1 MLDYFRRDTGRE
13 DPRLMMD
20 RYATVITQVSGLR
33 LDPLPQVESA
43 SRGDILATYFKQSPF
58 LWDADQEGEVA
69 GQIALFRTLGLIPA
83 DFALAARDQAS
94 PLNGIAGIYDPSGKH
109 VLLVKG
115 ASGDELARTLTH
127 ELVHAAQDQAI
138 GLTAYQERYSGTL
151 DATLAATALLE
162 GQAQAVQVLQMLRS
176 QMPDDAETYLAEI
189 LSQPMELVPT
199 PGEQFLSE
207 LSLAPYGAGAL
218 FVLQRYQD
226 GQEKDF
232 AAMFDQVPT
241 TTEQIL
247 HRDKFVAGEE
257 PEQSPLAGKAE
268 GIAKALGGTVLY
280 QTRLG
285 ELVIASLMA
294 KSDDESAS
302 RAAAG
307 WNGDWAVVI
316 QMRDGANVALLD
328 TLWDSTEDA
337 ADVVAVLNAPAP
349 AETLPD
355 APSSPRIL
363 HDAKRVLLIS
373 GPDDAVAETEAVVR
387 TLDLAPSP

>member
-43 SRGDILATYFKQSPF
+43 SRGDVLATYFKQSPF
-58 LWDADQEGEVA
+58 LWDAAQAEEVD

-83 DFALAARDQAS
+83 DFALAARDRMS
-94 PLNGIAGIYDPSGKH
+94 PLTDIAGVYDPSGKH

-115 ASGDELARTLTH
+115 ASGDELAQTLIH

-138 GLTAYQERYSGTL
+138 GLTAYQERHPGTL

-162 GQAQAVQVLQMLRS
+162 GQAQAVQVLQMLQS

-189 LSQPMELVPT
+189 LSEPVELVPT
-199 PGEQFLSE
+199 PGERFLGE
-207 LSLAPYGAGAL
+207 LSVVPYAAGAL

-226 GQEKDF
+226 GQERDF
-232 AAMFDQVPT
+232 AAMFDRVPT

-257 PEQSPLAGKAE
+257 PEQSPLVGKADA
-268 GIAKALGGTVLY
+268 IAKALGGQVLY

-285 ELVIASLMA
+285 ELVIASLIA
-294 KSDDESAS
+294 QGDEESAS

-316 QMRDGANVALLD
+316 QTRDGANIALLD
-328 TLWDSTEDA
+328 TLWDSAEDA
-337 ADVVAVLNAPAP
+337 ADVVAVLNAPVP
-349 AETLPD
+349 AETMRD
-355 APSSPRIL
+355 APPRPRIL
-363 HDAKRVLLIS
+363 HDTKRVLLIA
-373 GPDDAVAETEAVVR
+373 GPDDVVTETEAAVR
-387 TLDLAPSP
+387 TLDLAP